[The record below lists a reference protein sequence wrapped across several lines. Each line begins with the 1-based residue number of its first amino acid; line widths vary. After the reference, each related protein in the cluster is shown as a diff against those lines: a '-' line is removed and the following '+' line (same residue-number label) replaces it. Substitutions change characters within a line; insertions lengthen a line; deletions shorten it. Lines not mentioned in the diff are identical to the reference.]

1 MIYAGS
7 SLSPSVFLEDL
18 TAEWAEDDVE
28 LEFVQV
34 PFHHPQFIMFSSG
47 TTGIPKC
54 MVHSAGVS
62 ISDTILYSYTVHP
75 RIYVLIIFQTLFNLK
90 LYDTRIGT
98 TV

>member
-1 MIYAGS
+1 MLYSGS

-54 MVHSAGVS
+54 MVHSAGVRVS
-62 ISDTILYSYTVHP
+62 YTIL
-75 RIYVLIIFQTLFNLK
+75 FQTLFILK
-90 LYDTRIGT
+90 LYVIRIGT

>member
-1 MIYAGS
+1 M
-7 SLSPSVFLEDL
+7 FLEDL
-18 TAEWAEDDVE
+18 TAEWAEDDLE

-62 ISDTILYSYTVHP
+62 ISYTIKDLCPY
-75 RIYVLIIFQTLFNLK
+75 NLSDP
-90 LYDTRIGT
+90 L
-98 TV
+98 